1 MNHSSFRNWRL
12 PSLIAFAVVVFIF
25 VISCDQHLM
34 TTPGPS
40 NVNPPYGTSFCAFG
54 TSDSLCSFIPHEVND
69 SSALSPGYRTHLDTI
84 DQPKFDEFSWQSFV
98 ALNWPANGSGDPTG
112 YVIGND
118 TSARVWEYYN
128 SVDDVFGGGSAA
140 CDPGT
145 PGSKFLF
152 QPLVVSSGGFTT
164 AGFTEND
171 GNALIDRNLNF
182 VLYEIMMSPAE
193 VAYVQGNKLNTLSGQ
208 QSFVDSLKNL
218 GKPLAVNLPS
228 SYYQVIKS
236 KSGGTIGTIEI
247 KAAWRLLL
255 PKEKDRWNRF
265 YNREAT
271 IYIPAANRK
280 SGKDTCFTAR
290 VGLVGMH
297 IITKTKLFPI
307 MVWSTFEHVDNTP
320 DNLQDAALNPDY
332 PWSFYNPNC
341 LNCLTNTPADTLVGN
356 QSKLIWANKPPF
368 AKAYGQTMINDAH
381 VDTFGTQVTRTYPIY
396 GPTQRMN
403 KAWQNKLKGSVWE
416 NYKLVGSQ
424 WLSSNNEPIHG
435 VPNPPPAP
443 ELLGNSVIETFMQDT
458 SSCIK
463 CHNGATNTFSF
474 GKDSLRYDFSFLLF
488 RGLSNKGDALK
499 EKMPVRK

>member
-1 MNHSSFRNWRL
+1 MKRL
-12 PSLIAFAVVVFIF
+12 FFLNRHWPLIF
-25 VISCDQHLM
+25 VFAPAVFFFVFACNQPKLTM
-34 TTPGPS
+34 PGPS
-40 NVNPPYGTSFCAFG
+40 DGTGPFGTVFCAVG
-54 TSDSLCSFIPHEVND
+54 TPDSLCPFIPHEVDD
-69 SSALSPGYRTHLDTI
+69 SSATIPGYRTHLDTI

-98 ALNWPANGSGDPTG
+98 ALNWPANNSGAPSG
-112 YVIGND
+112 YIIGND
-118 TSARVWEYYN
+118 TSARVWEYY
-128 SVDDVFGGGSAA
+128 SSADDVFGGVSDA

-152 QPLVVSSGGFTT
+152 HPLVSSSGGFTT

-182 VLYEIMMSPAE
+182 ALYEIMMSPAE
-193 VAYVQGNKLNTLSGQ
+193 VAYVEANQLNTLSGQ
-208 QSFVDSLKNL
+208 QAFVDSLKKL
-218 GKPLAVNLPS
+218 KKPLTIDLPS
-228 SYYQVIKS
+228 SYYTVIKS
-236 KSGGTIGTIEI
+236 KTGGEVGTIEI
-247 KAAWRLLL
+247 KASWRLLL
-255 PKEKDRWNRF
+255 PNEKEIWDRF
-265 YNREAT
+265 YNRDAT
-271 IYIPAANRK
+271 IYIPGANRK

-320 DNLQDAALNPDY
+320 DDLADAAQHPDY

-341 LNCLTNTPADTLVGN
+341 LNCLVNTPADTFVGN
-356 QSKLIWANKPPF
+356 QNKLIWANKPPF
-368 AKAYGQTMINDAH
+368 AKAYGQTMVNDAH

-403 KAWQNKLKGSVWE
+403 AAWQQKLKGSVWA

-424 WLSSNNEPIHG
+424 WLSSHNEPIYG

-443 ELLGNSVIETFMQDT
+443 ELLGNTVIETFMQDT
-458 SSCIK
+458 SSCIR

-474 GKDSLRYDFSFLLF
+474 APDTLRYDFSFLIF
-488 RGLSNKGDALK
+488 RGLSNKGTAL
-499 EKMPVRK
+499 RKTFPGSK